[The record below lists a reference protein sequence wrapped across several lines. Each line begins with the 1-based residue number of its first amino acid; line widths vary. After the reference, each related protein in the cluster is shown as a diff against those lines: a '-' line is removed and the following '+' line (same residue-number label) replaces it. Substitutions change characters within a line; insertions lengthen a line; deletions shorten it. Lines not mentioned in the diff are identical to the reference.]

1 MHAAFVATVVFN
13 VVPTILL
20 WISTTTWAVLL
31 SILGCGNKRA
41 AASPPL
47 STQAPSQL
55 CVALSAM
62 TAIAAALYA
71 ATALPLLRAAVAV
84 SLDASFLAA
93 LPAFA
98 RPVPHATA
106 AVSVL
111 TSVASLCLS
120 AGICWRVAVELL
132 LAPSRVPSVPTYNP
146 LSKVQ
151 AGR

>member
-1 MHAAFVATVVFN
+1 
-13 VVPTILL
+13 
-20 WISTTTWAVLL
+20 
-31 SILGCGNKRA
+31 
-41 AASPPL
+41 
-47 STQAPSQL
+47 
-55 CVALSAM
+55 M

-84 SLDASFLAA
+84 SRDASFLAA
-93 LPAFA
+93 LPTLPAFA
-98 RPVPHATA
+98 RPVPHFTA

-111 TSVASLCLS
+111 TSVASLCLP

-151 AGR
+151 AGW